1 MSINTITVS
10 GRLGSKP
17 ELKST
22 NSGKTVTKFGVA
34 VDSGFGTSKK
44 SDWINVEAWDRSA
57 EAAAKFGDKGLRI
70 AVTGR
75 LAFDEWEKNGEKV
88 SRVKIVANQLEF
100 IDYPQKTD
108 SITVNDPKEIS
119 DDDSDIP
126 F

>member
-1 MSINTITVS
+1 MSINTATIS

-17 ELKST
+17 ELKNT

-34 VDSGFGTSKK
+34 VDSGFGQSKK
-44 SDWINVEAWDRSA
+44 SDWYNVECWDRSA

-88 SRVKIVANQLEF
+88 QRVKIIANAIEF
-100 IDYPQKTD
+100 IDYPRNTD
-108 SITVNDPKEIS
+108 SITATDPKES
-119 DDDSDIP
+119 SEDETT

>member
-1 MSINTITVS
+1 VSINTITVS

-34 VDSGFGTSKK
+34 VDSGFGSSKK
-44 SDWINVEAWDRSA
+44 SDWINVECWDRTA
-57 EAAAKFGDKGLRI
+57 EAAAKFGDKGLRL

-88 SRVKIVANQLEF
+88 SRVKIVASQVEF
-100 IDYPQKTD
+100 IDYPQK
-108 SITVNDPKEIS
+108 SEASNQEVS
-119 DDDSDIP
+119 DEDIP